1 MQSTVFTNYIFFSWL
16 NPFMIS
22 LLQCPQCQGDLNLRS
37 DKLYCSCGFSFRLKD
52 GIHEFTGLCAP
63 EALGYDEEYYSSR
76 FYDCSEDRISR
87 VVWLARIRSGDRI
100 LDLGCGPGAVAVHCA
115 HRGAQVFGADPSR
128 AALRLSEKRA
138 RMAGVRLGLFEF
150 DGKTLPFRDS
160 SFDAI
165 IMADVAEH
173 IDDSSMSFLL
183 KECSR
188 LLLPGGRLVLHTA
201 PALEAMRICR
211 LLRKLTLGTIDLQ
224 AALITPEYEHLH
236 IRYHSQNSI
245 RSLLKRSGLSPIVW
259 GEVKYLKDR
268 WPRRVQKSLG
278 WHLADQIWALAF
290 KGPHPVATFPEAPYL
305 DTIDVPWDLD
315 MGCDVEW
322 FLGSGFY
329 AREEGGF
336 RWTEKE
342 AVFYLNSKDGCS
354 HLTMQISA
362 PRPDIVREPVKLKI
376 YLDHKKVAAFN
387 LTDGS
392 LRTLSVDLKG
402 LLHPGLHR
410 IRLDVDRTFI
420 PRDWGMNQ
428 DSRRLGIVVYRIGV
442 KSIGERD

>member
-1 MQSTVFTNYIFFSWL
+1 ML
-16 NPFMIS
+16 
-22 LLQCPQCQGDLNLRS
+22 CG
-37 DKLYCSCGFSFRLKD
+37 SCGFSFRLQD
-52 GIHEFTGLCAP
+52 GVYELEDQDVP
-63 EALGYDEEYYSSR
+63 KALGYDEEYYSSR

-87 VVWLARIRSGDRI
+87 VVRLARIRPGDRI

-115 HRGAQVFGADPSR
+115 LQGAQVFGADPSR

-138 RMAGVRLGLFEF
+138 RMAGVRLELFEF

-160 SFDAI
+160 SFDTI

-173 IDDSSMSFLL
+173 IDDSSMSLL
-183 KECSR
+183 LDECSR

-201 PALEAMRICR
+201 PALEAIRICR
-211 LLRKLTLGTIDLQ
+211 FLRRFTFGALDLQ
-224 AALITPEYEHLH
+224 AGLITPEYEHLH
-236 IRYHSQNSI
+236 IRYHSLNSI
-245 RSLLKRSGLSPIVW
+245 RSHLMRSGLSPIVW

-268 WPRRVQKSLG
+268 WPRRVQKALG
-278 WHLADQIWALAF
+278 RLLADQIWALAF
-290 KGPHPVATFPEAPYL
+290 KGPLPVATFPEAPYL
-305 DTIDVPWDLD
+305 DTIDVPSDLD

-322 FLGSGFY
+322 FLGRGFY

-342 AVFYLNSKDGCS
+342 AIFYLNSKDGCS
-354 HLTMQISA
+354 HLTMLISA
-362 PRPDIVREPVKLKI
+362 PRPDMVRRPVKLKI
-376 YLDHKKVAAFN
+376 YLDHTEVAAFN

-392 LRTLSVDLKG
+392 LRTLSIDLKG

-410 IRLDVDRTFI
+410 IRLEVDRTFI

-428 DSRRLGIVVYRIGV
+428 DSRKLGIVVYRIGV
-442 KSIGERD
+442 KSIDESD